1 MNEDLSQALAEQ
13 LRAATNDVDV
23 FLALLA
29 LEALARAAPAVACE
43 AIAAF
48 VRSAPA
54 HQLPLARNALLVLA
68 DRAPALLVEATLDEH
83 AAVAEAARQALL
95 SRPSN
100 GALPLYLR
108 MAKSRSVD
116 EACAGLM
123 FLGRISSP
131 EVRAPLFKALG
142 HRSASVRAYAA
153 DSIRRHADDRWTAE
167 LLEAI
172 GKLRREETDKKK
184 DFGDVIIT
192 LCSTV
197 VEKSSKANLDLLIQ
211 GLGEADARVR
221 RTCISAL
228 GRLGDEA
235 AVVPLIDTFE
245 HPRRGMPLELRME
258 LVRVLGRL
266 GDARAIAPLL
276 RAGVALAAPALGPL
290 NAQQAVP
297 ELVAALEQART
308 PRDASE
314 LAEVLAQLDGPGE
327 QQWPRAG
334 LHSASLQVRRAAA
347 LQLVHTAPEEAA
359 QHLRGMRA
367 QLPPGDA
374 VSVATALAAL
384 GCAEG
389 FAGFAQAMADDP
401 HHWNASAVASACENL
416 RGPQVQALLLGLLP
430 GIRNEYVHNV
440 CKALAAQGAQALPA
454 LISAAQAA
462 GDDVQHRY
470 VLALAGFR
478 DPQGAGLL
486 ASLMARSNP
495 LRDGAMLSLAATPSP
510 EASAA
515 LAAALQQAQTP
526 ADAQL
531 IMETLASAATR
542 EAIPDLLRGLQADA
556 ATAEILDALGRLAE
570 PAAVPALVEQLAS
583 PDAQRRQ
590 GAATALAQI
599 ADPAAGQP
607 LLKLLLQE
615 TQLEVAQAAMPAW
628 LALGATSD
636 EGGGAVRDGLGVPGM
651 RAFLLASVARL
662 GEKAL

>member
-23 FLALLA
+23 FLAL
-29 LEALARAAPAVACE
+29 EALSCAAPAVACE

-48 VRSAPA
+48 IRSAPA
-54 HQLPLARNALLVLA
+54 RHLPLAHKALLVLA
-68 DRAPALLVEATLDEH
+68 DRAPAMLVEATLDEH
-83 AAVAEAARQALL
+83 AAVADAARQALL

-108 MAKSRSVD
+108 MAKSKSVD
-116 EACAGLM
+116 EAGAGLM

-153 DSIRRHADDRWTAE
+153 DSIRRHADDRWIAE

-172 GKLRREETDKKK
+172 GKMRREETDKKK
-184 DFGDVIIT
+184 DFGDVIVT

-197 VEKSSKANLDLLIQ
+197 VDKSTKANLDLLIQ
-211 GLGEADARVR
+211 GLGDADARVR
-221 RTCISAL
+221 KTCISAL
-228 GRLGDEA
+228 GRLGDQA

-258 LVRVLGRL
+258 LVKVLGQL

-290 NAQQAVP
+290 NAQEAVP
-297 ELVAALEQART
+297 ELMAALEQART
-308 PRDASE
+308 PRDAGE

-359 QHLRGMRA
+359 QHLRGMLA
-367 QLPPGDA
+367 QLPSGDA
-374 VSVATALAAL
+374 VSVAKALAAL
-384 GCAEG
+384 GHAEG
-389 FAGFAQAMADDP
+389 FEGFAQALADDP
-401 HHWNASAVASACENL
+401 LHWNASAVACACEGL

-430 GIRNEYVHNV
+430 GIRNEYVHTV
-440 CKALAAQGAQALPA
+440 CKALIAQGAQALPA
-454 LISAAQAA
+454 LISEAQAA
-462 GDDVQHRY
+462 SNDVQHRY
-470 VLALAGFR
+470 VLALSEFR
-478 DPQGAGLL
+478 DPQGARLL
-486 ASLMARSNP
+486 APLLVRSNP
-495 LRDGAMLSLAATPSP
+495 LRDGAMLSLATTPSP

-515 LAAALQQAQTP
+515 LSAALQQAETP

-531 IMETLASAATR
+531 ILETLASAATR
-542 EAIPDLLRGLQADA
+542 EAIPDLLRGLQANA
-556 ATAEILDALGRLAE
+556 ATDEILDALGRLAD

-583 PDAQRRQ
+583 PDARRRH

-607 LLKLLLQE
+607 LYELLLQE
-615 TQLEVAQAAMPAW
+615 THLEVAQAALTAW
-628 LALGATSD
+628 LALGTTGD
-636 EGGGAVRDGLGVPGM
+636 DDGGSAHNGLGVPGT

-662 GEKAL
+662 GEKKL